1 MAAKTGATR
10 ARKTSSI
17 FKDAKCFSS
26 FSVNDIEKAKEFYG
40 ETLGVKVSEHEEG
53 LELNLA
59 GGNSVFLY
67 PKPNHTPASFTVLN
81 FPVKD
86 IEEAIEELTTLGLRL
101 EKYDLPDLKTDK
113 KGIMRGPGMQIAWFK
128 DPAGNIL
135 SVIENER

>member
-1 MAAKTGATR
+1 MAAKGAASR
-10 ARKTSSI
+10 ARKSSSI

-26 FSVNDIEKAKEFYG
+26 FSVNNLDSAEEFYG
-40 ETLGVKVSEHEEG
+40 QTLGLKVSKSEEG
-53 LELNLA
+53 LELSLA

-86 IEEAIEELTTLGLRL
+86 IEEAIDELTTLGVRL
-101 EKYDLPDLKTDK
+101 EKYDLPDLKTDSR
-113 KGIMRGPGMQIAWFK
+113 GIMRGPGMQIAWFK

-135 SVIENER
+135 SVIESER